1 MLGKSFKFIKSA
13 TGIRDFPP
21 IELPHLAF
29 AGRSNVGKSSLI
41 NKLANTKK
49 LAKVSQTPG
58 KTRLLN
64 LFNVDDRFML
74 VDLPGY
80 GYAKVSKAMQ
90 KEWKKMIEEYLLTA
104 RDYMI
109 LVFLIDSRHAPQ
121 KKDREL
127 YEFLMYNDIEF
138 IIAATKIDKLSKNQ
152 LAKNLSVLKREF
164 KVPDYRFF
172 PVSAKTGDGIKEL
185 EEYLKKTI
193 DNFYKE

>member
-1 MLGKSFKFIKSA
+1 MLGKNFKFIKSA

-41 NKLANTKK
+41 NKLANTRK

-64 LFNVDDRFML
+64 VFNVDDRFLL

-90 KEWKKMIEEYLLTA
+90 KEWKKMIEEYLLTT
-104 RDYMI
+104 RDFMI
-109 LVFLIDSRHAPQ
+109 LVFLIDSRHGPQ
-121 KKDREL
+121 KKDKEL
-127 YEFLMYNDIEF
+127 YDFLMYNDIEF

-172 PVSAKTGDGIKEL
+172 PVSAKTGQGVREL